1 MILYHGSDK
10 IIEKPI
16 YGFGK
21 NTNDYGIGFYLT
33 KEMELAKEWASN
45 DVRKDGYVSM
55 YKIDESKL
63 KVLDLDKVDDKVL
76 KWIALLVNYRN
87 IKNKNPIGIKGKE
100 FLIKNYLV
108 NVDNYDL
115 IKGYRADD
123 CYFMFAR
130 SFLNNEISIEQLG
143 KALLLGKLGDQYVLK
158 SKKAFNNIKFI
169 NYEKI
174 DSTIYYNKR
183 VLRNKIAAEEYDK
196 VINKVNKK
204 EKFLSDILREYES

>member
-33 KEMELAKEWASN
+33 KDMELAKEWASN
-45 DVRKDGYVSM
+45 DDRKDGYVSM

-63 KVLDLDKVDDKVL
+63 KVLDLDKVDDKLL

-158 SKKAFNNIKFI
+158 SKKAFKNIKFI

-174 DSTIYYNKR
+174 DLTIYYNKR

>member
-1 MILYHGSDK
+1 MVLYHGSDK
-10 IIEKPI
+10 VIEKPI

-21 NTNDYGIGFYLT
+21 NTNDYGRGFYMT
-33 KEMELAKEWASN
+33 KELELAKEWASN
-45 DVRKDGYVSM
+45 VDEKEGYVSK

-87 IKNKNPIGIKGKE
+87 VKLKNPIGIRGRD
-100 FLIKNYLV
+100 FLIKNYLI

-115 IKGYRADD
+115 VRGYRADD

-130 SFLNNEISIEQLG
+130 SFLNNEISLEQLG

-158 SKKAFNNIKFI
+158 SKKAFNSIKFI
-169 NYEKI
+169 SYEKI
-174 DSTIYYNKR
+174 DSDVYYNKR
-183 VLRNKIAAEEYDK
+183 VMRNRIAAEEYDK
-196 VINKVNKK
+196 VIRKVDKK
-204 EKFLSDILREYES
+204 EKFLSDILREYEN

>member
-10 IIEKPI
+10 ISDKPI

-45 DVRKDGYVSM
+45 DDRKDGYVSM

-158 SKKAFNNIKFI
+158 SKKAFKNIKFI

-183 VLRNKIAAEEYDK
+183 VLRNKIAVEEYDK